1 MTFEHDDTYESGVSI
16 KVIGVGGGGNNA
28 VNRMITSNIRGV
40 EFVAINTDRQVLR
53 RSDASMQLVIGEKL
67 TNGFGAGANPQIGAR
82 AAEESIEDIKALLD
96 GTDMVFITAGMGGGT
111 GTGAAPVV
119 ARVAHEMDILTIG
132 IVTKPF
138 GFEGKRRMDQAL
150 AGIAELSQ
158 YVDSLVVI
166 PNDRLKQVTDT
177 RITLQNAFEVADGV
191 LARGTQSISD
201 LISVSA
207 FINLDFA
214 DVCSVMKNAG
224 HAHMGVGSATGKD
237 KAELAAKAA
246 ISSHLLESSITGAH
260 GILINITASP
270 DVGLEDV
277 DVASSLIAA
286 EAAPDANVIWGV
298 NFDNELEDEMR
309 ITIIATGFDN
319 QKSMNRPAAA
329 PVAAPAAAA
338 APAAPAEAPK
348 AAPKAEAP
356 VKREKPK
363 SSADEELDRLM
374 KEFGTPKKKKI
385 NR

>member
-1 MTFEHDDTYESGVSI
+1 MTFEHDDTYESGVTI

-28 VNRMITSNIRGV
+28 VNRMITSNIKGV

-53 RSDASMQLVIGEKL
+53 RSDASQQLVIGEKL

-82 AAEESIEDIKALLD
+82 AAEESIEEIKAILD

-246 ISSHLLESSITGAH
+246 ISSPLLESSITGAH

-286 EAAPDANVIWGV
+286 EASPDANVIWGV

-319 QKSMNRPAAA
+319 QNSMRKP
-329 PVAAPAAAA
+329 A
-338 APAAPAEAPK
+338 APAAPVAPAVEAPAK
-348 AAPKAEAP
+348 PAAPKAEAP
-356 VKREKPK
+356 KREKPK
-363 SSADEELDRLM
+363 ASADEELDRLM